1 MMYLETAGARRR
13 NLAVPHSPDSHPR
26 EAGVLPRHDDTLK
39 HADRMPSGGKSINAP
54 RDIPGVPQRDA
65 EAISA

>member
-1 MMYLETAGARRR
+1 MYLEAAGARRR
-13 NLAVPHSPDSHPR
+13 NLAVPHSPDSHPQG
-26 EAGVLPRHDDTLK
+26 AGMLSRQGNTLK
-39 HADRMPSGGKSINAP
+39 HSDRMPSGGKSIGAP